1 LNLKTHGDPRW
12 NGQVPGGAIPDSINL
27 ALIDAIRRA
36 EEDMNPRKT
45 RVLVFATALLTVPL
59 LPAWGQAPHHP
70 RPTEHK
76 PSEQKE
82 PTVTIKETP
91 IEEGDPQAQGT
102 TQGTQQG
109 TPTQD
114 PAMAPQDPAMAPQDP
129 NAPQGTA
136 QPGTQDP
143 NDAAPQGQPQGTAP
157 GVPGAPGTGPKVMTP
172 EQIGISFAAP
182 QGWQQGDPTKF
193 TLPGDICCAWSPDN
207 VSSIVAFV
215 QKTGKPLNPKVL
227 LEQSAQALQS
237 GVGAQ
242 VKTKEVIDVG
252 GKRGFSLVVTA
263 PGNGAAIDGKGT
275 VLTTQHWVAVPR
287 ERDVII
293 FLMTT
298 PDEKFTTNEQV
309 FQSMLSSLKVSGN
322 QTPDQMQAS
331 R

>member
-1 LNLKTHGDPRW
+1 
-12 NGQVPGGAIPDSINL
+12 
-27 ALIDAIRRA
+27 
-36 EEDMNPRKT
+36 MNTRTT
-45 RVLVFATALLTVPL
+45 RVLIFAVIAVALLTAPL
-59 LPAWGQAPHHP
+59 LPVWAQSPHHP
-70 RPTEHK
+70 RPQPK
-76 PSEQKE
+76 PPEQKE
-82 PTVTIKETP
+82 PQVIIKETP

-102 TQGTQQG
+102 QQG
-109 TPTQD
+109 TAQPQD
-114 PAMAPQDPAMAPQDP
+114 PAMAPQDPANPQAAPQDP

-136 QPGTQDP
+136 TQPGTQDP
-143 NDAAPQGQPQGTAP
+143 NAAAQPGTAP
-157 GVPGAPGTGPKVMTP
+157 GTTGTAPKTVTP
-172 EQIGISFAAP
+172 EQIGISFAPP

-227 LEQSAQALQS
+227 LDQSAQALQS

-242 VKTKEVIDVG
+242 VKTKEVIDIG

-263 PGNGAAIDGKGT
+263 PGSGAAIDGKGT
-275 VLTTQHWVAVPR
+275 VPTTQHWVAVPR
-287 ERDVII
+287 EQDVII

-298 PDEKFTTNEQV
+298 PDEKFAANEQV
-309 FQSMLSSLKVSGN
+309 FQSMLSSLQVSGT

>member
-1 LNLKTHGDPRW
+1 
-12 NGQVPGGAIPDSINL
+12 
-27 ALIDAIRRA
+27 
-36 EEDMNPRKT
+36 MNPRNT

-59 LPAWGQAPHHP
+59 LPAWSQAPQHP
-70 RPTEHK
+70 RPTEQK
-76 PSEQKE
+76 PPEQTE
-82 PTVTIKETP
+82 PPVTIKETP

-102 TQGTQQG
+102 Q
-109 TPTQD
+109 TQD
-114 PAMAPQDPAMAPQDP
+114 PATAPQDPAVAPQDPNATQGTAPQPGTQDP
-129 NAPQGTA
+129 NAPQGQQQGTG
-136 QPGTQDP
+136 PGTT
-143 NDAAPQGQPQGTAP
+143 GTA
-157 GVPGAPGTGPKVMTP
+157 PKVMTP

-207 VSSIVAFV
+207 VASIVAFV

-227 LEQSAQALQS
+227 LDQSAQALQT

-275 VLTTQHWVAVPR
+275 VLTTQHWVAIPR
-287 ERDVII
+287 EQDVII

-298 PDEKFTTNEQV
+298 PDEKFTANEQV
-309 FQSMLSSLKVSGN
+309 FQSLLSSLQVSGT

>member
-1 LNLKTHGDPRW
+1 MKPR
-12 NGQVPGGAIPDSINL
+12 N
-27 ALIDAIRRA
+27 
-36 EEDMNPRKT
+36 T
-45 RVLVFATALLTVPL
+45 RVLVFAIALLTVPL
-59 LPAWGQAPHHP
+59 LPAWAQAPEHP
-70 RPTEHK
+70 RPAEQK
-76 PSEQKE
+76 PPEQKE
-82 PTVTIKETP
+82 PAVTIKETP

-102 TQGTQQG
+102 PQ
-109 TPTQD
+109 TQD
-114 PAMAPQDPAMAPQDP
+114 PAMAPQDPAIAPQDPAMAPQDP
-129 NAPQGTA
+129 NAPQQGTA
-136 QPGTQDP
+136 QPAAPQDP
-143 NDAAPQGQPQGTAP
+143 NAPQGQQQGTAP
-157 GVPGAPGTGPKVMTP
+157 GTAGTAPKVMTP

-207 VSSIVAFV
+207 IASIVAFV

-227 LEQSAQALQS
+227 LDQSAQALQS

-275 VLTTQHWVAVPR
+275 VLTTQHWIAVPR
-287 ERDVII
+287 EQDVII

-298 PDEKFTTNEQV
+298 PDEKFAQNEQV
-309 FQSMLSSLKVSGN
+309 FQSLLSSLKVSGT

>member
-1 LNLKTHGDPRW
+1 MMSPR
-12 NGQVPGGAIPDSINL
+12 N
-27 ALIDAIRRA
+27 
-36 EEDMNPRKT
+36 T
-45 RVLVFATALLTVPL
+45 RVIVFATALLTAPL
-59 LPAWGQAPHHP
+59 LPAWAQAPHHP
-70 RPTEHK
+70 RP
-76 PSEQKE
+76 PQQKE
-82 PTVTIKETP
+82 KPKEPQVIIKETP

-109 TPTQD
+109 TTGTQTQGT
-114 PAMAPQDPAMAPQDP
+114 QDPAMAPQDP
-129 NAPQGTA
+129 NAPQQGTA

-143 NDAAPQGQPQGTAP
+143 NAAQGQPGTA
-157 GVPGAPGTGPKVMTP
+157 PGAPGTGAKTVTP
-172 EQIGISFAAP
+172 EQIGISFAPP

-207 VSSIVAFV
+207 VASIVAFV

-227 LEQSAQALQS
+227 LDQSAQALQT

-242 VKTKEVIDVG
+242 VKTKELQTIG

-275 VLTTQHWVAVPR
+275 VPTTQHWVAVPR
-287 ERDVII
+287 EQDVII

-298 PDEKFTTNEQV
+298 PDASFAQNEQI

-322 QTPDQMQAS
+322 QTPEQMQAS

>member
-1 LNLKTHGDPRW
+1 
-12 NGQVPGGAIPDSINL
+12 
-27 ALIDAIRRA
+27 
-36 EEDMNPRKT
+36 MNPRKT

-59 LPAWGQAPHHP
+59 LPAWGQAPQHP
-70 RPTEHK
+70 RPTQQK
-76 PSEQKE
+76 PPEQKE
-82 PTVTIKETP
+82 PAVTIKETP
-91 IEEGDPQAQGT
+91 IDEGDPQAQGT
-102 TQGTQQG
+102 QQGAQGTQ
-109 TPTQD
+109 TQD

-129 NAPQGTA
+129 NAAQGTTA

-143 NDAAPQGQPQGTAP
+143 NAAPQQQGTAP
-157 GVPGAPGTGPKVMTP
+157 GTTGTGPKVMTP
-172 EQIGISFAAP
+172 EQIGISFAPP

-227 LEQSAQALQS
+227 LEQSAQALQT

-287 ERDVII
+287 EQDVII

>member
-1 LNLKTHGDPRW
+1 MKPR
-12 NGQVPGGAIPDSINL
+12 N
-27 ALIDAIRRA
+27 
-36 EEDMNPRKT
+36 T
-45 RVLVFATALLTVPL
+45 RVLVFATALLTAPL
-59 LPAWGQAPHHP
+59 LPVWGQAPRHP
-70 RPTEHK
+70 RPA
-76 PSEQKE
+76 EQKPQQPKE
-82 PTVTIKETP
+82 PAVTIKETP

-102 TQGTQQG
+102 AQGAQ
-109 TPTQD
+109 PQD

-129 NAPQGTA
+129 NAPQGTTA

-143 NDAAPQGQPQGTAP
+143 NAAPQQGTQPQGTAP
-157 GVPGAPGTGPKVMTP
+157 GDPGAGPKVMTP
-172 EQIGISFAAP
+172 EQIGISFAPP

-193 TLPGDICCAWSPDN
+193 TLPGEICCAWSPDN

-227 LEQSAQALQS
+227 LDQSAQALQT

-275 VLTTQHWVAVPR
+275 VLTTQHWVAIPR
-287 ERDVII
+287 EQDVII

-298 PDEKFTTNEQV
+298 PDEKFTANEQV
-309 FQSMLSSLKVSGN
+309 FQSMLGSLQVSGT
-322 QTPDQMQAS
+322 QTPDQMQAAS

>member
-1 LNLKTHGDPRW
+1 
-12 NGQVPGGAIPDSINL
+12 
-27 ALIDAIRRA
+27 
-36 EEDMNPRKT
+36 
-45 RVLVFATALLTVPL
+45 
-59 LPAWGQAPHHP
+59 
-70 RPTEHK
+70 
-76 PSEQKE
+76 
-82 PTVTIKETP
+82 
-91 IEEGDPQAQGT
+91 
-102 TQGTQQG
+102 
-109 TPTQD
+109 
-114 PAMAPQDPAMAPQDP
+114 MAPQDP
-129 NAPQGTA
+129 NAAQGTPA

-143 NDAAPQGQPQGTAP
+143 NAAAQGQQQGTQQQGTAP
-157 GVPGAPGTGPKVMTP
+157 GTTGTGPKVVTP
-172 EQIGISFAAP
+172 EQIGISFAPP

-215 QKTGKPLNPKVL
+215 QNTGKPLNPKVL
-227 LEQSAQALQS
+227 LDQSAQALQT

-275 VLTTQHWVAVPR
+275 VLTTQHWVAIPR
-287 ERDVII
+287 EQDVII

-298 PDEKFTTNEQV
+298 PDEKFTANEQV

-322 QTPDQMQAS
+322 QTPDQMQAAS

>member
-1 LNLKTHGDPRW
+1 
-12 NGQVPGGAIPDSINL
+12 
-27 ALIDAIRRA
+27 
-36 EEDMNPRKT
+36 MNTRNT
-45 RVLVFATALLTVPL
+45 RVLVFAVIAVALLTVPL
-59 LPAWGQAPHHP
+59 LPVWAQAPHHP
-70 RPTEHK
+70 RPTEQK
-76 PSEQKE
+76 PKPTE
-82 PTVTIKETP
+82 PQVTIKETP
-91 IEEGDPQAQGT
+91 IEEGNPQ
-102 TQGTQQG
+102 TQGTAQ
-109 TPTQD
+109 PQD

-129 NAPQGTA
+129 ANPAVAPQDPNAPQGTA
-136 QPGTQDP
+136 TQPGTQDP
-143 NDAAPQGQPQGTAP
+143 NAASQQGTTP
-157 GVPGAPGTGPKVMTP
+157 GTAGTGPKVMTP

-207 VSSIVAFV
+207 VASIVAFV

-227 LEQSAQALQS
+227 LDQSAQALQT

-275 VLTTQHWVAVPR
+275 VLTTQHWIAVPR
-287 ERDVII
+287 EQDVII

-298 PDEKFTTNEQV
+298 PDEKFAANEQV
-309 FQSMLSSLKVSGN
+309 FQSLLSSLKVSGT

>member
-1 LNLKTHGDPRW
+1 
-12 NGQVPGGAIPDSINL
+12 
-27 ALIDAIRRA
+27 
-36 EEDMNPRKT
+36 MNPRKT

-59 LPAWGQAPHHP
+59 LPAWGQAPSHP
-70 RPTEHK
+70 RPTEQK
-76 PSEQKE
+76 PPEQKE
-82 PTVTIKETP
+82 PAVTVKETP
-91 IEEGDPQAQGT
+91 IEEGDPQA
-102 TQGTQQG
+102 QGTQQG

-114 PAMAPQDPAMAPQDP
+114 PAMAPQDPNAPQQGTAQP
-129 NAPQGTA
+129 APQAAPQGTA
-136 QPGTQDP
+136 APGT
-143 NDAAPQGQPQGTAP
+143 
-157 GVPGAPGTGPKVMTP
+157 PGTGPKVMTP
-172 EQIGISFAAP
+172 EQIGISFAPP

-227 LEQSAQALQS
+227 LDQSAQALQT

-275 VLTTQHWVAVPR
+275 VLTTQHWVAIPR
-287 ERDVII
+287 EQDVII

-309 FQSMLSSLKVSGN
+309 FQSMLSSLQVSGT
-322 QTPDQMQAS
+322 QTPDQMQAAS